1 MNLVNI
7 KNNKHFGADRFSR
20 QYLPLGAL
28 ELPPAGV
35 VHLWFLDLK
44 TLSSPLG
51 LAEDNPDYS
60 SFKPRHER
68 TTRRFY
74 LRLLLGAY
82 LGLPGKDVVISRM
95 VKGKPVLDFDIH
107 KQHVDFSSAGSNDC
121 CLIGISAS
129 GLIGVDLEQ
138 FDRKT
143 GNPRA
148 LVHRYFS
155 ATEQQR
161 FAAME
166 DNEIDRA
173 FMHTWACKEAV
184 VKAAGHG
191 IANQLCRF
199 SVNVD
204 PDNPPAMLEFEG
216 DRDSGWQLAMVR
228 PAARFLGAVALKH
241 EHLQLEGFSLQARK
255 AQES

>member
-1 MNLVNI
+1 MNCVGI
-7 KNNKHFGADRFSR
+7 KNNKQFGADRFTR

-28 ELPPAGV
+28 ELPPAGT

-51 LAEDNPDYS
+51 LARNNPDFLS
-60 SFKPRHER
+60 LKPGHER
-68 TTRRFY
+68 TSRRFY

-82 LGLPGKDVVISRM
+82 LGLPGKDVVISRR
-95 VKGKPVLDFDIH
+95 VKGKPVLDSDIH
-107 KQHVDFSSAGSNDC
+107 QQQIDFSSAGSNGC

-138 FDRKT
+138 SERKP
-143 GNPRA
+143 GKPLA
-148 LVHRYFS
+148 LARRYFS

-166 DNEIDRA
+166 DSEIGRA

-204 PDNPPAMLEFEG
+204 PDNPPTVLEFDG
-216 DRDSGWQLAMVR
+216 DDVSGWQLAMVR
-228 PAARFLGAVALKH
+228 PAERFLGAVAFKH
-241 EHLQLEGFSLQARK
+241 EHLQLEGFSLHAPK
-255 AQES
+255 AQEP

>member
-1 MNLVNI
+1 MNT
-7 KNNKHFGADRFSR
+7 KNNKQFGADRFAR

-28 ELPPAGV
+28 ELPPAGT
-35 VHLWFLDLK
+35 VHLWFLDLRK
-44 TLSSPLG
+44 LSSPLG
-51 LAEDNPDYS
+51 LAQDKPDYS
-60 SFKPRHER
+60 SLKPRHER
-68 TTRRFY
+68 TIRRFY

-95 VKGKPVLDFDIH
+95 VKGKPVLDINIH
-107 KQHVDFSSAGSNDC
+107 QQQIDFSSAGSNGC
-121 CLIGISAS
+121 CLIGSSAS

-138 FDRKT
+138 SDRKT

-148 LVHRYFS
+148 LARRYFS
-155 ATEQQR
+155 ATEQHR
-161 FAAME
+161 FAAIR
-166 DNEIDRA
+166 DSEIDRA
-173 FMHTWACKEAV
+173 FMYTWACKEAV

-204 PDNPPAMLEFEG
+204 PDSPPAMLEFEA
-216 DRDSGWQLAMVR
+216 DDVSGWQLAIVR

-241 EHLQLEGFSLQARK
+241 HHLRLEGFSLRARK
-255 AQES
+255 TQDS